1 MKDTDNILKIYP
13 MYDKA
18 GNAHYDL
25 HSQPKGSDLVQQCVV
40 YPERIIPVIFIPGV
54 MGSNL
59 KSNRKNGK
67 KIWNLDS
74 IASIAGTWFGANADI
89 RKKKLNLSVTKVDDS
104 GKVDEKEETFLL
116 KTRKERGWGSVA
128 YTSYAPFLSW
138 LQDELNDFEALA
150 QGERGKLLTN
160 TQLMDSGHISL
171 QQEEIDLTYR
181 YLYPVFAVGYNW
193 LQSNADSAADLAAKI
208 DKEIIQFYQG
218 KGRKCEKVILITHSM
233 GGLVARHYTQNLGG
247 EKKVLGVVHGV
258 MPALGAA
265 ATYRRMKAGTEYPE
279 GSIEG
284 WATSQTLGGNAE
296 AMTAVLSQA
305 PSPMQLLPGR
315 DYGMRWLKLID
326 GKDVHFY
333 PKEDPYSE
341 IYLQRDKW
349 WGLCEEQFINPGK
362 LLKKDDIDT
371 YWLTYA
377 EMIKDNVR
385 AFVEGLSQKYH
396 SNTYAFYSCE
406 SSFASY
412 GDIIWQSK
420 SPVIEQWMNHGRSR
434 RPEDGR
440 ALDKNENSA
449 SRSVS
454 TPLDGKGWAQGIYQT
469 WRILPPQEPG
479 DGTVPERSGRI
490 AGHHLRARYPVSVQ
504 HEPAFQHTL
513 AQQFTLRALVKII
526 QDVKQTTLAYS

>member
-1 MKDTDNILKIYP
+1 MMNADNIIKIYP
-13 MYDKA
+13 TYDKA

-74 IASIAGTWFGANADI
+74 MADIASTWFGVNANT
-89 RKKKLNLSVTKVDDS
+89 RKKKLDPLVTKVDDS
-104 GKVDEKEETFLL
+104 GKVDDKEETFLL
-116 KTRKERGWGSVA
+116 KTRRERGWGSVA

-138 LQDELNDFEALA
+138 LQDELNDFEASA
-150 QGERGKLLTN
+150 KGERSKLLTSI
-160 TQLMDSGHISL
+160 QAMDAGDISL

-181 YLYPVFAVGYNW
+181 YVYPVFAVGYNW
-193 LQSNADSAADLAAKI
+193 LQSNADSAKALATEI

-247 EKKVLGVVHGV
+247 ETKVLGVIHGV

-279 GSIEG
+279 GSLEG
-284 WATSQTLGGNAE
+284 WATSQVLGGDAE

-305 PSPMQLLPGR
+305 PGPMQLLPGL
-315 DYGMRWLKLID
+315 DYGMRWMKIID

-333 PKEDPYSE
+333 PKEEPYGE

-349 WGLCEEQFINPGK
+349 WGLCEEQFINPGNK
-362 LLKKDDIDT
+362 SANMGYDKEWFSYTKIIQGDIRPF
-371 YWLTYA
+371 
-377 EMIKDNVR
+377 I
-385 AFVEGLSQKYH
+385 EGLSGKYH
-396 SNTYAFYSCE
+396 SNTYAFYSAE
-406 SSFASY
+406 PSFLSY
-412 GDIIWQSK
+412 GEIVWQSNT
-420 SPVIEQWMNHGRSR
+420 PVIEQWMNHGRSR
-434 RPEDGR
+434 RPEEGR
-440 ALDKNENSA
+440 ALDKTENST
-449 SRSVS
+449 SRSAS

-469 WRILPPQEPG
+469 WKLLPPKEAG

-490 AGHHLRARYPVSVQ
+490 AEHYLQARYPVSVQ
-504 HEPAFQHTL
+504 HEPAYQNTL

-526 QDVKQTTLAYS
+526 QNVKQTTLAYS

>member
-1 MKDTDNILKIYP
+1 MKEAGNIIKIYP
-13 MYDKA
+13 TYDKA

-25 HSQPKGSDLVQQCVV
+25 HSQPKGSELIQRCVV
-40 YPERIIPVIFIPGV
+40 YPERVIPIIFIPGV

-59 KSNRKNGK
+59 KNSQGESDRV
-67 KIWNLDS
+67 WNLDS
-74 IASIAGTWFGANADI
+74 QLDIVNAWMGRSAKV
-89 RKKKLNLSVTKVDDS
+89 RKQKLSPLTTKVDDS
-104 GKVDEKEETFLL
+104 GKVDEKEESFLL
-116 KTRKERGWGSVA
+116 KTRQQRGWGSVA

-138 LQDELNDFEALA
+138 LQEELNDFEASA
-150 QGERGKLLTN
+150 QGERGKLLTS
-160 TQLMDSGHISL
+160 TQSMDAGDISL

-193 LQSNADSAADLAAKI
+193 LQSNADSAADLATKI

-233 GGLVARHYTQNLGG
+233 GGLVARHYTQNLEG
-247 EKKVLGVVHGV
+247 ETKVLGVVHGV

-284 WATSQTLGGNAE
+284 WVASQVMGGDAE

-305 PSPMQLLPGR
+305 PGPMQLLPGQ
-315 DYGMRWLKLID
+315 DYGMRWLKIMD
-326 GKDVHFY
+326 GKDVLFY

-349 WGLCEEQFINPGK
+349 WGLCEEQFINPGARATQK
-362 LLKKDDIDT
+362 ERDQSWADFAKIIDRT
-371 YWLTYA
+371 VSSF
-377 EMIKDNVR
+377 I
-385 AFVEGLSQKYH
+385 EGLSGKYH
-396 SNTYAFYSCE
+396 ENTYAFYSAE
-406 SSFASY
+406 QSFPSY
-412 GDIIWQSK
+412 GDIVWQSK
-420 SPVIEQWMNHGRSR
+420 TPVIEQWINRGRSR
-434 RPEDGR
+434 RPEEGR
-440 ALDKNENSA
+440 ALDKTENSA

-454 TPLDGKGWAQGIYQT
+454 TPLDEKGWTQGIYQT
-469 WRILPPQEPG
+469 WKLLPPQEAG

-490 AGHHLRARYPVSVQ
+490 AGRYLQARYPVSVQ
-504 HEPAFQHTL
+504 HEPAYQNAL

>member
-1 MKDTDNILKIYP
+1 MKDADNIVKIYP
-13 MYDKA
+13 TYDKA

-25 HSQPKGSDLVQQCVV
+25 CSQPKGSEFIQQCVV
-40 YPERIIPVIFIPGV
+40 YPERVIPIIFIPGV

-74 IASIAGTWFGANADI
+74 PEAIAGAWFGAKADL
-89 RKKKLNLSVTKVDDS
+89 RKKKLNPSETEVDDS

-116 KTRKERGWGSVA
+116 KTRQERGWGSVA

-138 LQDELNDFEALA
+138 LQDELNDFEASA
-150 QGERGKLLTN
+150 QGERSKLLTSK
-160 TQLMDSGHISL
+160 QAMDAGEISL

-193 LQSNADSAADLAAKI
+193 LQSNADSATDLATKI

-247 EKKVLGVVHGV
+247 ATKVLGVVHGV

-279 GSIEG
+279 GNIEG
-284 WATSQTLGGNAE
+284 WITSQVLGGDAE

-305 PSPMQLLPGR
+305 PGPLQLLPGR
-315 DYGMRWLKLID
+315 DYGMRWLKIMD

-333 PKEDPYSE
+333 PKEEPYGE
-341 IYLQRDKW
+341 IYLQRNKW
-349 WGLCEEQFINPGK
+349 WGLCEEQFINPGDRTAPK
-362 LLKKDDIDT
+362 ERDQSWDSFAKIIDRKVMPFI
-371 YWLTYA
+371 
-377 EMIKDNVR
+377 E
-385 AFVEGLSQKYH
+385 ELSGKYH
-396 SNTYAFYSCE
+396 ANTYAFYSAE
-406 SSFASY
+406 KSFASY

-420 SPVIEQWMNHGRSR
+420 TPMIEQWMNRGRSR

-440 ALDKNENSA
+440 GLDKTENSA

-454 TPLDGKGWAQGIYQT
+454 IPLEGEGWAQGIYQT
-469 WRILPPQEPG
+469 WKLLPPQEAG

-490 AGHHLRARYPVSVQ
+490 AGHYLRARYPVSVQ
-504 HEPAFQHTL
+504 HEPAYQNVL

-526 QDVKQTTLAYS
+526 QDVKQTTLAYL

>member
-1 MKDTDNILKIYP
+1 MKDADEIIKIYP
-13 MYDKA
+13 TYDKA
-18 GNAHYDL
+18 GNAQYDL
-25 HSQPKGSDLVQQCVV
+25 HSQPKGSELVQQCVV
-40 YPERIIPVIFIPGV
+40 YPERVIPVVFIPGV

-74 IASIAGTWFGANADI
+74 TASIAFTWLGASADI
-89 RKKKLNLSVTKVDDS
+89 RKKKLDPSLTEVDDS

-116 KTRKERGWGSVA
+116 KTRRERGWGSVA

-138 LQDELNDFEALA
+138 LQDELNDFEAT
-150 QGERGKLLTN
+150 GERGKLLTN
-160 TQLMDSGHISL
+160 TQLMDSGDISL
-171 QQEEIDLTYR
+171 QQEDIDLTYR
-181 YLYPVFAVGYNW
+181 YIYPVFAVGYNW
-193 LQSNADSAADLAAKI
+193 LQSNADSAKDLAAKI
-208 DKEIIQFYQG
+208 DKEIIQFYQK

-247 EKKVLGVVHGV
+247 ETKVLGVVHGV

-296 AMTAVLSQA
+296 AMTAILSQA
-305 PSPMQLLPGR
+305 PGPMQLLPGR
-315 DYGMRWLKLID
+315 DYGMRWLKIMD

-420 SPVIEQWMNHGRSR
+420 TPLIEQWMNRGRSR

-440 ALDKNENSA
+440 ALDKTENST
-449 SRSVS
+449 SRSVT

-469 WRILPPQEPG
+469 WKLLPPQEPG

-504 HEPAFQHTL
+504 HEPAYQHAQ